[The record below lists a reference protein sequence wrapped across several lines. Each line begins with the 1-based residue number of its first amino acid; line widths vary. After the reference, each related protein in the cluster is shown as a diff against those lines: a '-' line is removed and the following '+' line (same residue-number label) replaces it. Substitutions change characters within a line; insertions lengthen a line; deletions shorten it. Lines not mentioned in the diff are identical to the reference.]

1 MPRSMP
7 MAVFFAMPLPFLS
20 GSEMSFKAA
29 NGRRDPRREARAFR
43 NPKTERV
50 GAARG
55 GPRRQRVCGS
65 CSHGLSR
72 KFYQLS
78 PGCCFFSGGSVF
90 IILHQAPPFPSSA
103 NDRAQWG
110 CQVGN
115 IPGVSPQVL
124 PPCFLGPISA
134 LDATPPRTLQT
145 LLGFA
150 ETGILR
156 GGGEGMKGPPTQSLV
171 SWRPASQVVWSR
183 LERSALGL

>member
-7 MAVFFAMPLPFLS
+7 IAVFFAMPVPCFS
-20 GSEMSFKAA
+20 GSEISFKPEI
-29 NGRRDPRREARAFR
+29 GEEDLRREAPAFR
-43 NPKTERV
+43 NPKTESA
-50 GAARG
+50 GAPRG
-55 GPRRQRVCGS
+55 GPWRQRVCGS

-78 PGCCFFSGGSVF
+78 PGCCFSSGGSVF

-124 PPCFLGPISA
+124 PPGFLEPISA
-134 LDATPPRTLQT
+134 LDASPPRTLQT

-150 ETGILR
+150 GGNRSPKER
-156 GGGEGMKGPPTQSLV
+156 GRGAGKVHPHCLWFPGDQ
-171 SWRPASQVVWSR
+171 PAK
-183 LERSALGL
+183 